1 MAGIAQAAEYT
12 DTVIPTGDLK
22 VTGTTTFTVSE
33 GNTVTRTGNITGNG
47 DIIKDGTGKLS
58 TRINDQ
64 AGSNGSSGNEY
75 FGNITVNAGELN
87 IYASDGNP
95 SIGAAQGDKEA
106 TITVAKDAKLTLS
119 KGAGISIPGGNL
131 SPGEGKPSI
140 AIRNDNDNTPAYG
153 ISTLSNVVVQGDSI
167 KAADSTAR
175 GMVVAT
181 EVGLTDLTAAKPAL
195 IQDTDVYANDFSVT
209 GHSVVDNA
217 TVHASRFL
225 YQPGVPGAKTEEEK
239 NNCSLQVTN
248 GSKLILDNVTGGPAS
263 WGVLKNTTVDKT
275 SAINSG
281 DENGKLMTT
290 KPMTYLT
297 LQAGNKLAIASTE
310 NGGVATRYNTV
321 TPATGDA
328 TLPSLE
334 VVYVTEQL
342 SGCKIDA
349 ESALKVT
356 LEDAVMAAG
365 QTPENYDSFT
375 FTVVLKGLDSHDVLS
390 AAAKGKEIVS
400 GQFYTMGKNSPVW
413 LELPK
418 GYDTTK
424 FEYNSAVTIASF
436 TSYEQGGVDQGPAT
450 VFRFLANRTP
460 EPATATLS
468 LLALAGLAARRRR
481 H

>member
-12 DTVIPTGDLK
+12 DTAIPTDNLK
-22 VTGTTTFTVSE
+22 VTETTTFKVSE
-33 GNTVTRTGNITGNG
+33 GTTVTRTGNITGNG

-64 AGSNGSSGNEY
+64 AGIDGSSGNEY

-87 IYASDGNP
+87 IYASTGNP
-95 SIGAAQGDKEA
+95 CIGAAQGDKEA

-119 KGAGISIPGGNL
+119 KGAGISIPGGNTN
-131 SPGEGKPSI
+131 PGEGKPSI
-140 AIRNDNDNTPAYG
+140 TIRNDKNDTPAYG

-175 GMVVAT
+175 GVVVAT
-181 EVGLTDLTAAKPAL
+181 EVAPTDLTAATPAH
-195 IQDTDVYANDFSVT
+195 IQNTDVYADHLSVT

-217 TVHASRFL
+217 TVHVSRFL
-225 YQPGVPGAKTEEEK
+225 YQLNTSGE

-290 KPMTYLT
+290 EPMRYLT
-297 LQAGNKLAIASTE
+297 LQAGNKLEIASTE
-310 NGGVATRYNTV
+310 NGGVATRYNTE

-349 ESALKVT
+349 ASALKVT

-365 QTPENYDSFT
+365 QKPENYDSFT

-400 GQFYTMGKNSPVW
+400 GQFYTMGANSPVW
-413 LELPK
+413 LELPDN
-418 GYDTTK
+418 YDTTK

-436 TSYEQGGVDQGPAT
+436 TSYEQDGVDQGPAT